1 MKKGVI
7 ISCGIII
14 LILFLSA
21 GYYVW
26 GLGSKSK
33 NSNDVTFIINA
44 GTSKKTIAKNLANA
58 GLIRSE
64 IALDVYLYFAK
75 SNIQAGEYTLSASM
89 TPKEMIN
96 KFSTGDIT
104 IHSETITLIEG
115 KRITDYA
122 STLSEKLDFTKEEF
136 LNKVNDEEFLNS
148 LINSLEYPFLTSE
161 LLNTDIYY
169 PLEGYLYPDTYEF
182 LDNATPESVI
192 KTMLNHTK
200 LKLDEVTELINS
212 SGLSIHQVLTMA
224 SLVEKEANS
233 DTDREKVAQ
242 VFFKRISDNMPL
254 GSDVTTYYGVG
265 KEMGDV
271 LTINDLNDRNPY
283 NTRLTDGTMNGKLP
297 IGPICNVSISSIKAV
312 LNKSDTNYT
321 YFVANTCT
329 GEVFFQEDYQE
340 FLSKVAELQ
349 SLCATN

>member
-21 GYYVW
+21 VYYVW

-75 SNIQAGEYTLSASM
+75 SNIQAGEYTLNASM

-136 LNKVNDEEFLNS
+136 LSVVNDEEFLNS
-148 LINSLEYPFLTSE
+148 LINSGEYSFLTNDI
-161 LLNTDIYY
+161 LNSDLYY

-200 LKLDEVTELINS
+200 LKLDEVTELINN

>member
-75 SNIQAGEYTLSASM
+75 SNIQAGEYTLNASM

-136 LNKVNDEEFLNS
+136 LNTVNDEEFLNS
-148 LINSLEYPFLTSE
+148 LINSGEYSFLTSE

-200 LKLDEVTELINS
+200 LKLDEVTELISS

-312 LNKSDTNYT
+312 LNKSNTNYT

-340 FLSKVAELQ
+340 FLSKVTELQ

>member
-75 SNIQAGEYTLSASM
+75 SNIQAGEYTLNASM

-122 STLSEKLDFTKEEF
+122 SALSEKLDFTKEEF
-136 LNKVNDEEFLNS
+136 LNTVNDEEFLNS
-148 LINSLEYPFLTSE
+148 LINSGEYSFLTSE

-200 LKLDEVTELINS
+200 LKLSEVTELINS

>member
-14 LILFLSA
+14 LIFFLSA

-33 NSNDVTFIINA
+33 ESNDVTFIINA

-75 SNIQAGEYTLSASM
+75 SNIQAGEYTLNASM

-96 KFSTGDIT
+96 KFSNGDIT
-104 IHSETITLIEG
+104 IHSETVTIIEG

-136 LNKVNDEEFLNS
+136 LNVVNDEEFLNS
-148 LINSLEYPFLTSE
+148 LINSGEYSFLTNDI
-161 LLNTDIYY
+161 LNSDIYY

-200 LKLDEVTELINS
+200 LKLSEVTELINN
-212 SGLSIHQVLTMA
+212 SGLSVHQVLTMA

-271 LTINDLNDRNPY
+271 LTINDLNDSNPY

-297 IGPICNVSISSIKAV
+297 IGPICNASISSIKAV

-349 SLCATN
+349 GLCATN

>member
-33 NSNDVTFIINA
+33 NSSDVTFIIDA

-75 SNIQAGEYTLSASM
+75 SNIQAGEYTLNASM

-122 STLSEKLDFTKEEF
+122 SILSEKLDFTKEEF

-212 SGLSIHQVLTMA
+212 SGISIHQVLTMA

-312 LNKSDTNYT
+312 LNKSNTNYT

-340 FLSKVAELQ
+340 FLSKVTELQ

>member
-75 SNIQAGEYTLSASM
+75 SNIQAGEYTLNASM

-104 IHSETITLIEG
+104 IHSETVTIIEG

-122 STLSEKLDFTKEEF
+122 SALSEKLDFTKEEF
-136 LNKVNDEEFLNS
+136 LNTVNDEEFLNS
-148 LINSLEYPFLTSE
+148 LINSGEYSFLTSE

-200 LKLDEVTELINS
+200 LKLSEVTELINS